1 MRTMG
6 EIRLLEVRYLGRV
19 KERSDGSQ
27 AAFGYCNGKWSVAIP
42 KTVLYAY
49 FGLSSRPG
57 EANTLYNVLG
67 ISPTAAETEIKS
79 AYRRL
84 AKQWHPDRCKESDAR
99 KQFET
104 IQNAYEVLNTKRAKY
119 DAGLALQG
127 SLKKTQEVTDLMNQ
141 EYGYRSPLRCGYIL
155 AEGCAKSGKFVVE
168 KILQWADIVNAQGQT
183 LIVSWVMGEDKHR
196 ETWS

>member
-1 MRTMG
+1 MG

-19 KERSDGSQ
+19 KNRPDGSQ
-27 AAFGYCNGKWSVAIP
+27 TAFGYCNGKWSVAIT
-42 KTVLYAY
+42 KAALYAH
-49 FGLSSRPG
+49 FGLSDRPG

-67 ISPTAAETEIKS
+67 VTHAATEAEIKG

-84 AKQWHPDRCKESDAR
+84 VKQWHPDVCRESDAR

-127 SLKKTQEVTDLMNQ
+127 SLKKTQEVTDIMNQ

-155 AEGCAKSGKFVVE
+155 CEGFINAGKFTVE
-168 KILQWADIVNAQGQT
+168 KILQWADIVDAQGRT
-183 LIVSWVMGEDKHR
+183 LVVSWVMGEDKHR
-196 ETWS
+196 EAWA